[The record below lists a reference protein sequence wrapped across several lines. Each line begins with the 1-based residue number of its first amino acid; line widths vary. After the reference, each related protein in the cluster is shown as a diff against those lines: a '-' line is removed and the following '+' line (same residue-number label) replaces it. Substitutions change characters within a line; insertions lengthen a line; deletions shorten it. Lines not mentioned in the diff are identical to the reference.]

1 MKIIKALSIIV
12 VVLALLMGVIGY
24 GFTSYALDNR
34 SFIARELS
42 SQEFSDDT
50 ADERD
55 AYLASFTEDA
65 YIESYDGLR
74 LHAYQDFNESSDV
87 YVLLMHGYKAGP
99 FTMSIYAEHYRELGF
114 NIIVPDER
122 AQGRSEGRYITMGY
136 KEKIDLVSWLDYI
149 LSVEPDA
156 RIILHGV
163 SMGAATVMMATGGE
177 LPENVVCAVEDCGF
191 TSAWD
196 VFASVLKTGFHLPT
210 FPILNATE
218 VVTRLV
224 AGFTL
229 HEADALSAVSR
240 STTPTLFIHGSA
252 DTFVPF
258 SMLDVLYEAA
268 SCPKEK
274 LVIEG
279 AAHGLA
285 AKTDPELY
293 FTVLDRFVFSYL

>member
-1 MKIIKALSIIV
+1 MKILKALAIIV
-12 VVLALLMGVIGY
+12 VVIVLLLGVVGY
-24 GFTSYALDNR
+24 GFTSYALDTQ
-34 SFIARELS
+34 SVIARELS

-99 FTMSIYAEHYRELGF
+99 FTMSIYAEHYRDLGF

-149 LSVEPDA
+149 LSVDPDA
-156 RIILHGV
+156 TIILHGV
-163 SMGAATVMMATGGE
+163 SMGAATVMMATGRE
-177 LPENVVCAVEDCGF
+177 LPDNVVCAIEDCGF

-210 FPILNATE
+210 FPILNVTE
-218 VVTRLV
+218 LFTKLIIGFRL
-224 AGFTL
+224 
-229 HEADALSAVSR
+229 HDADALSAVRR

-258 SMLDVLYEAA
+258 SMLDVLYDAA
-268 SCPKEK
+268 ACPKEK

-293 FTVLDRFVFSYL
+293 FTVLDRFIANYL